1 MYITKY
7 KAKSIEGNQWFEG
20 AYFQVLKT
28 PTLPLMPGESEEER
42 GKLEKENTGHYIV
55 FYEIGDW
62 NMPNEPKIVEIDPL
76 TLRAL
81 EEEWKV

>member
-20 AYFQVLKT
+20 AYFQMPKT
-28 PTLPLMPGESEEER
+28 PTLLLMPGESEEER
-42 GKLEKENTGHYIV
+42 EKLEKENTGHYIV

-62 NMPNEPKIVEIDPL
+62 NPKIAEIDPL

>member
-1 MYITKY
+1 M
-7 KAKSIEGNQWFEG
+7 S
-20 AYFQVLKT
+20 
-28 PTLPLMPGESEEER
+28 GESEEER
-42 GKLEKENTGHYIV
+42 EKLEKENTGHYIV

-62 NMPNEPKIVEIDPL
+62 NPKIAEIDPL